1 MAWGTVDVQEQRVR
15 FVVLAERKHKNMRQL
30 CQQFEI
36 SPTTGYKWLK
46 RYQAEGVNGM
56 RDRSRRP
63 ANSPGKTGPQIVE
76 KIVEQRRKTPDWGAR
91 KLHLLLAE
99 QGVKV
104 PVITIHRILL
114 RQGLVAEQ
122 DRQRPAVKRFER
134 ERPNQLWQMDFK
146 GLPASWQAKRV
157 PLSVLDD
164 HSRYLLGLEALSET
178 QGRQVRQSLEQI
190 FHEAGLPEAMLM
202 DHGAPWWNMQGAG
215 WTRLSV
221 WLMQQGIRLYF
232 SGYRHPQTQ
241 GKVERLH
248 GSLQQ
253 ALRKRK
259 RPAHPE
265 QWKGWLDEFR
275 QQYNHVRP
283 HEALGMRR
291 PAEVWQRSPLRFD
304 PRPKRWEYAAGAWVR
319 RVGTNGGLWISN
331 KRWEVSRALAGE
343 HVELERVRQRILVR
357 YCRTT
362 VREFDLA
369 SGQSLPVDVHLGECV
384 WPTAEQEGD
393 ADAPGASREG
403 AGEGGRPPSL

>member
-1 MAWGTVDVQEQRVR
+1 MSWRNVDVQEQRVR
-15 FVVLAERKHKNMRQL
+15 FVILAERKEKNMRQL
-30 CQQFEI
+30 CQEFEI

-46 RYQAEGVNGM
+46 RFRAEGVGGM
-56 RDRSRRP
+56 RERSRRP
-63 ANSPGKTGPQIVE
+63 ANSPRRSSPEIVK
-76 KIVEQRRKTPDWGAR
+76 KILTERHKTPDWGAR

-114 RQGLVAEQ
+114 REGLVAEE
-122 DRQRPAVKRFER
+122 DRHRPAIQRFER

-146 GLPASWQAKRV
+146 GMPEAWKAERV

-164 HSRYLLGLEALSET
+164 HSRYLLGLEALPHT
-178 QGRQVRQSLEQI
+178 QGWLVRQRLEQI
-190 FHEAGLPEAMLM
+190 FGWAGLPEAMLM
-202 DHGAPWWNMQGAG
+202 DHGVPWWNMQGAG

-241 GKVERLH
+241 GKVERMH
-248 GSLQQ
+248 GSLQR
-253 ALRKRK
+253 ALRKRQ
-259 RPAHPE
+259 RPDRPE
-265 QWKGWLDEFR
+265 QWQGWLEEFR

-283 HEALGMRR
+283 HEALQMRR
-291 PAEVWQRSPLRFD
+291 PANVWQPSSRPFD
-304 PRPKRWEYAAGAWVR
+304 PTPKRWEYAEGAWVC

-343 HVELERVRQRILVR
+343 HVELERVGQRILVR

-362 VREFDLA
+362 VREFDLD
-369 SGQSLPVDVHLGECV
+369 SGRSLPMDVNLREFV
-384 WPTAEQEGD
+384 WPTAPAEGG
-393 ADAPGASREG
+393 ADAPRTSRDG
-403 AGEGGRPPSL
+403 AGEGGDPPSL